1 MIVINQIFYVIFL
14 LFIWFDTD
22 AFISYS
28 KIFRLSK
35 LFKIDKWEEY
45 RMINPKMDY
54 LNYIRNKHANFF
66 TKLITCKPCLTF
78 WLVLTSCYFF
88 VNLFYFPMI
97 YMISY
102 SIYTLL
108 CKLLKF

>member
-1 MIVINQIFYVIFL
+1 MILINQIFYVIFL
-14 LFIWFDTD
+14 LFIWFNTD

-28 KIFRLSK
+28 KLFRLSK
-35 LFKIDKWEEY
+35 LFKIDMWEQY

-54 LNYIRNKHANFF
+54 ISYIRNKHTNFF

-78 WLVLTSCYFF
+78 WFVLISCYFF
-88 VNLFYFPMI
+88 INLFYFPMI
-97 YMISY
+97 YIISY

>member
-1 MIVINQIFYVIFL
+1 MVVINQIFYVIFL
-14 LFIWFDTD
+14 LFIWFNTD

-28 KIFRLSK
+28 KLFRLSK
-35 LFKIDKWEEY
+35 LFKINSWEEY
-45 RMINPKMDY
+45 RMINPKMNY
-54 LNYIRNKHANFF
+54 LNYIRNKHTNFF
-66 TKLITCKPCLTF
+66 TKLVTCKPCLTF
-78 WLVLTSCYFF
+78 WFVLVSCYFF

-97 YMISY
+97 YMLSY

>member
-1 MIVINQIFYVIFL
+1 MILINQIFYVIFL
-14 LFIWFDTD
+14 LFIWFNTD

-28 KIFRLSK
+28 KLFRLSK
-35 LFKIDKWEEY
+35 LFKIDKWEQY

-54 LNYIRNKHANFF
+54 ISYIRNKHTNFF
-66 TKLITCKPCLTF
+66 TKLITCKTCLTF
-78 WLVLTSCYFF
+78 WFVLISCYFF
-88 VNLFYFPMI
+88 INLFYFPMI
-97 YMISY
+97 YIISY